1 MPLLEHAQW
10 GQGIMDELDAARY
23 AQVEYYGISVMP
35 INIHGGQI
43 WFDFETNVSKYKQ
56 YSTINILKQAE

>member
-10 GQGIMDELDAARY
+10 GQGIMDELDAAWY

-35 INIHGGQI
+35 IYIHGGQI
-43 WFDFETNVSKYKQ
+43 WFDFETNVSRYKQ
-56 YSTINILKQAE
+56 